1 MTVSETIYRRRSI
14 RKFQERQIPK
24 EDLKKVLEAGLYAP
38 NAGGGQRTI
47 LCGIQNKALL
57 AQLGQLNLARFD
69 RSRLAGSFVSR
80 EQPSTIDDPSIR
92 NGFYGAPAVCVVFAQ
107 EDFLY
112 SIPDAFCCA
121 ENMALAA
128 CALGISSCIV
138 ARAEETFDN
147 PEGRALMQAWGI
159 PEGYIPRC
167 FVLLGYA
174 DGPYPGPKPVQDGR
188 IRIVESEEA

>member
-1 MTVSETIYRRRSI
+1 MRS
-14 RKFQERQIPK
+14 RA
-24 EDLKKVLEAGLYAP
+24 LAG
-38 NAGGGQRTI
+38 R
-47 LCGIQNKALL
+47 
-57 AQLGQLNLARFD
+57 LGRWNLARFD
-69 RSRLAGSFVSR
+69 RSRLAGGFVSR
-80 EQPSTIDDPSIR
+80 EQPSAIDDPSIR

-112 SIPDAFCCA
+112 SVPDAFCCA

-128 CALGISSCIV
+128 CELGVSSCIV
-138 ARAEETFDN
+138 ARAEETFDH
-147 PEGRALMQAWGI
+147 PEGRVLMQAWGI